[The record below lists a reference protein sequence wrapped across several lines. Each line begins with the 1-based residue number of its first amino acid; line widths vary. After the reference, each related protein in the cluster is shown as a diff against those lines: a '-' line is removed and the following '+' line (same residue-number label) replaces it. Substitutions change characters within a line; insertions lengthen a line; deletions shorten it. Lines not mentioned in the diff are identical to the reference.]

1 MESIKEKSLISCL
14 AALDLRDL
22 PKEWDK
28 ENIWILAVGLIS
40 KIDGTFSYA
49 ALKKDENGDARVV
62 KDFGNFCAI
71 RKIVKLY
78 PYKYLDASFMPFFKT
93 RSKDERISWLELMG
107 EKDNFSEMSLK
118 ELDKKVLNVAIQQ
131 ALKALN
137 NN

>member
-28 ENIWILAVGLIS
+28 EDVWILAVGLVS

-49 ALKKDENGDARVV
+49 ALRKDEDGDARVV
-62 KDFGNFCAI
+62 KDFGNICAI
-71 RKIVKLY
+71 RKIEKLY

-137 NN
+137 DN

>member
-28 ENIWILAVGLIS
+28 ENVWILAVGLIS

-49 ALKKDENGDARVV
+49 ALKKDKDGNAKVY
-62 KDFGNFCAI
+62 KDFGNICAI
-71 RKIVKLY
+71 RGIEKVY
-78 PYKYLDASFMPFFKT
+78 PYKFLDASFMPMFKT
-93 RSKDERISWLELMG
+93 RAKDERISWLERMG
-107 EKDNFSEMSLK
+107 EKGNFSEMSAK

-131 ALKALN
+131 SLKALN